1 MVPEKGKDAKPLA
14 YDEREAIMRE
24 MMGFW
29 QIRIVLTAAELD
41 LFTLLNGAPSSAARL
56 AAAARCD
63 ARALERLLDAL
74 AATGFVKKERDV
86 FALSAKGSLLVA
98 GRSGTVLP
106 MLLHFNELWSKW
118 SRLTEVVRT
127 GLPVEREAGDTGE
140 ANRRAFIGA
149 MHAVS
154 LRLSMEM
161 ASAFDASRFN
171 RLLDIGGGSG
181 VYTIAFLKRN
191 PAMTAVLFD
200 VPQVTA
206 MAAQFIEAEG
216 LAGRVALVSGDF
228 CVDELP
234 SGCDLALLSAIIH
247 QNDPARNVE
256 LYGKV
261 FRALRP
267 GDSLLIRDFVMDASH
282 TRPAGGALFAVNML
296 SRHERRKYL
305 LVR

>member
-1 MVPEKGKDAKPLA
+1 MVPEEGKNAKPLA
-14 YDEREAIMRE
+14 PDEREAIMQE

-41 LFTLLNGAPSSAARL
+41 LFTLLDGAPSSAARL
-56 AAAARCD
+56 ALAARCD

-74 AATGFVKKERDV
+74 AAIDFVKKEGDV
-86 FALSAKGSLLVA
+86 FALSPKGSLLVA
-98 GRSGTVLP
+98 GRFGTVLP

-149 MHAVS
+149 MHAIS
-154 LRLSMEM
+154 LRLSTEI

-171 RLLDIGGGSG
+171 CLLDIGGGSG

-200 VPQVTA
+200 VPQVTPWRRSLSKRKGWP
-206 MAAQFIEAEG
+206 EG
-216 LAGRVALVSGDF
+216 
-228 CVDELP
+228 
-234 SGCDLALLSAIIH
+234 
-247 QNDPARNVE
+247 
-256 LYGKV
+256 
-261 FRALRP
+261 
-267 GDSLLIRDFVMDASH
+267 
-282 TRPAGGALFAVNML
+282 
-296 SRHERRKYL
+296 
-305 LVR
+305 